1 MSEARVTEPDWNPEI
16 APFRAAAERG
26 QLLLKAC
33 LGCGGVHYYP
43 RSICPFCFSDQ
54 TEWRESKGLGTVYSF
69 SIQRRVPQEYVIAY
83 VTLDEGPTM
92 MTRLVELQAPE
103 HAFIGQRVEIVFLRS
118 ENGDALPVFRPIPPM

>member
-1 MSEARVTEPDWNPEI
+1 MSETRVAEPDWNPEI

-33 LGCGGVHYYP
+33 RSCQKCHWYP
-43 RSICPFCFSDQ
+43 RSICPFCYSDR

-69 SIQRRVPQEYVIAY
+69 SIQRRVPQEFIIAY

-92 MTRLVELQAPE
+92 MTQLVELQAPE
-103 HAFIGQRVEIVFLRS
+103 QARIGQRVEVVFQRS
-118 ENGDALPVFRPIPPM
+118 ENGNVLPVFRPVAPM

>member
-1 MSEARVTEPDWNPEI
+1 VSETRVSEQDWNPEI
-16 APFRAAAERG
+16 APFRAAAEHG

-33 LGCGGVHYYP
+33 RSCNGVHYYP
-43 RSICPFCFSDQ
+43 RSICPFCLSDQ

-69 SIQRRVPQEYVIAY
+69 SIQRRVPQEFVIAY

-92 MTRLVELQAPE
+92 MTQLVELQAPE
-103 HAFIGQRVEIVFLRS
+103 HAFIGQRVEIVFQRC